1 MTTKTLTPTSGG
13 DEIISKA
20 GEIISTISQ
29 IEWKQMGND
38 GDPPPIDL
46 WYALPSELDHHGSIR
61 GALDRD
67 LNRWQSEAYLLL
79 FECFRAI
86 GLDVQ
91 KVTLAEWEQIDV
103 KEGDTPEIYDEKM
116 QKLDE
121 AVYFVFD
128 QNKLLF
134 NENPGWIA
142 SILEI
147 NNFLTMD
154 SDKIYNQH
162 RELIPFGY
170 SEKQRQCARFD
181 SLYFDLSSLIHYIT
195 QHYTT
200 RSRKKKIDPQTV
212 IPIYLRIMAEKIETI
227 YSFWEFCRKFNKSL
241 KPPLVPMV
249 RACLIE
255 QAAKPI
261 TREYDQTH
269 PGSALPQ
276 KSVASVRYPF
286 YEIIGE
292 TPTPSVEMPSAG
304 QLLFPSFERKMYLP
318 EYLPLQIVHG
328 FDMTGRSGVL
338 PYGMRFF
345 FEVGMSLKPKAR
357 KGWYTKTL
365 FDAAV
370 DIGIVDPD
378 SDKERKKYLRTEHKR
393 AIANAIEGLNLIRL
407 PYQEKVG
414 GVGLWLPFRPQNVPT
429 SVSEKDF
436 PIRIEVNLPPDDTRG
451 VLVTKEII
459 RSLYQHLAQLNAYL
473 AACVLFNQHGI
484 SPKGNLIDPTEPDP
498 NTRRLENGQYI
509 NPETNMP
516 MRTKRG
522 KPITDLYHPEAFEPL
537 KHYRVYRKEADNYP
551 TLEKE
556 EIMRAAYPN
565 EPWKQDGQPRRWED
579 KARKAWEAIAEKGYI
594 RIEPKGNGL
603 QILPSDSHVRLH
615 HEFLKSSKKSQGT

>member
-1 MTTKTLTPTSGG
+1 MTTKTPMPIYSE
-13 DEIISKA
+13 DEIVSKIA
-20 GEIISTISQ
+20 Q
-29 IEWKQMGND
+29 IEWEQMGND

-46 WYALPSELDHHGSIR
+46 WYALPSELDYHGSIR

-67 LNRWQSEAYLLL
+67 LNRWQSEAYFLL
-79 FECFRAI
+79 FECFRTI
-86 GLDVQ
+86 GLDVR
-91 KVTLAEWEQIDV
+91 KATLAEWEQMDV
-103 KEGDTPEIYDEKM
+103 KEGDPPEIYDEKR

-128 QNKLLF
+128 MEALLF
-134 NENPGWIA
+134 SETPDWIDNILSVQAIFAMDPIIRAENITDFLNMHTDNERECA
-142 SILEI
+142 KFEEL
-147 NNFLTMD
+147 
-154 SDKIYNQH
+154 H
-162 RELIPFGY
+162 RN
-170 SEKQRQCARFD
+170 
-181 SLYFDLSSLIHYIT
+181 LSSLIHYIT
-195 QHYTT
+195 QHYST
-200 RSRKKKIDPQTV
+200 RSRTKEIAPPTV
-212 IPIYLRIMAEKIETI
+212 IPVYQRIMAEKIQSI
-227 YSFWEFCRKFNKSL
+227 YSFWEFCRKFDKSL
-241 KPPLVPMV
+241 KPPLAPIV

-255 QAAKPI
+255 LAAKPI
-261 TREYDQTH
+261 TREDDRTH
-269 PGSALPQ
+269 PGGTLPQ

-292 TPTPSVEMPSAG
+292 TPTPSVEAPSAG

-378 SDKERKKYLRTEHKR
+378 SDKERKKYLRAEHKR

-429 SVSEKDF
+429 SVSGKDF
-436 PIRIEVNLPPDDTRG
+436 PIRIGINLPPDDTRG

-473 AACVLFNQHGI
+473 AACVLFNQYGI

-498 NTRRLENGQYI
+498 NTPRLENGQYI

-516 MRTKRG
+516 MFTKRG
-522 KPITDLYHPEAFEPL
+522 KPITDLYHPEAFDPL
-537 KHYRVYRKEADNYP
+537 KPYRVYRKEADNYP

-565 EPWKQDGQPRRWED
+565 QPWKQDGQPRRWED

-615 HEFLKSSKKSQGT
+615 HEFLKSSKKSQG